1 MIDIKIAIVTDN
13 VEEAAIQMV
22 NKMIDDDSEIVTIIY
37 GADTN
42 RETAQHVE
50 AAVEELD
57 DELEVEVHEGDQP
70 VYPFVISV
78 E

>member
-1 MIDIKIAIVTDN
+1 
-13 VEEAAIQMV
+13 
-22 NKMIDDDSEIVTIIY
+22 MIDDDSEIITIIY

-42 RETAQHVE
+42 KAAADHVE
-50 AAVEELD
+50 AAVEKLD